1 MIFSK
6 DGDSEYIEPDS
17 EDDIYDEEDP
27 EETEQQQ
34 TAQLP
39 SHHIRSD

>member
-17 EDDIYDEEDP
+17 EDNIYDEEDP
-27 EETEQQQ
+27 EETE
-34 TAQLP
+34 
-39 SHHIRSD
+39 

>member
-27 EETEQQQ
+27 EETEQKDI
-34 TAQLP
+34 A
-39 SHHIRSD
+39 H